1 MTDDLVERLD
11 MANMTTHKMTLVIVA
26 REAANRIEQL
36 TSGPGGIM
44 EMKQTIANLEEKLDK
59 IASHHIPGVIPDGYT
74 MTEWILKNYTMLK
87 DIARG

>member
-1 MTDDLVERLD
+1 MRHLR
-11 MANMTTHKMTLVIVA
+11 
-26 REAANRIEQL
+26 NRIKEL
-36 TSGPGGIM
+36 ESGPGGIM
-44 EMKQTIANLEEKLDK
+44 EMKQTIANLEEKLEK